1 MPFQVK
7 DLISAVSD
15 SVVLPG
21 TCARVNDMI
30 NDPRYCAA
38 DIAEAVSKDA
48 DMSAR
53 LLKIA
58 NSHFFSFP
66 SHIDTVA
73 KAITIIGTEEFR
85 QLVLATSVI
94 QLFSR
99 LPNELVSM
107 ETFWRHSLRCAMIA
121 RSLASHLHEPN
132 PEHYF
137 TSGLLHDIGYLIIY
151 RELPELAAK
160 TLKHSTQNRE
170 IVYIVEQEIIG
181 FDHAAVAG
189 ELLRQWN
196 LPSEQVEAVEF
207 HHTPSL
213 AKNFPKHAAIVHI
226 ANYLANTM
234 IVNMSPGM
242 ETTEALDMQTLD
254 IVGLTPDILQNI
266 LKQADGQFN
275 DTLEVIIY
283 DQVA

>member
-1 MPFQVK
+1 MNKVIIIDDEPLARSVLKNYLHQVTDLHVVEECSNGFEGAK
-7 DLISAVSD
+7 AIDQHKPDLIFLDIQMPKINGFEMLEIVDHRPAVIFTTAFD
-15 SVVLPG
+15 EYALK
-21 TCARVNDMI
+21 AFDNH
-30 NDPRYCAA
+30 
-38 DIAEAVSKDA
+38 AVDY
-48 DMSAR
+48 
-53 LLKIA
+53 LLKPFSEERFNIALDKWKNNQSPLIA

-94 QLFSR
+94 KLFSE

-137 TSGLLHDIGYLIIY
+137 TSGLMHDIGYLIIY

-181 FDHAAVAG
+181 FQFFLNDLFFFNFSGVCLNSLPFL
-189 ELLRQWN
+189 ECMLN
-196 LPSEQVEAVEF
+196 L
-207 HHTPSL
+207 
-213 AKNFPKHAAIVHI
+213 
-226 ANYLANTM
+226 
-234 IVNMSPGM
+234 
-242 ETTEALDMQTLD
+242 
-254 IVGLTPDILQNI
+254 
-266 LKQADGQFN
+266 
-275 DTLEVIIY
+275 
-283 DQVA
+283 